1 MDGALLVVIPFK
13 MQGMIPFKIQGVGY
27 PNKLR
32 EIAYLWI
39 VTCKDA
45 DCEMDQWSKR
55 IDYNKYTKHYNK
67 EHKQSWG
74 NDKTI
79 SNVPNILVP
88 SLMMNYWTY
97 LHYVTHWTRT
107 RTRMIHAMNGELFD
121 KYPILRKFEES
132 DYVCLQCIDS
142 INDSVKVCTK
152 YAKAL
157 KSEIYDK
164 KANVNN
170 DADQKEDGM

>member
-67 EHKQSWG
+67 EY
-74 NDKTI
+74 T
-79 SNVPNILVP
+79 
-88 SLMMNYWTY
+88 
-97 LHYVTHWTRT
+97 
-107 RTRMIHAMNGELFD
+107 
-121 KYPILRKFEES
+121 
-132 DYVCLQCIDS
+132 

>member
-1 MDGALLVVIPFK
+1 MYSLFWILWFIMQLQAQFKASLGEYPQENRILVPESTHRWK
-13 MQGMIPFKIQGVGY
+13 D
-27 PNKLR
+27 R
-32 EIAYLWI
+32 AIAYLWI

-67 EHKQSWG
+67 EY
-74 NDKTI
+74 T
-79 SNVPNILVP
+79 
-88 SLMMNYWTY
+88 
-97 LHYVTHWTRT
+97 
-107 RTRMIHAMNGELFD
+107 
-121 KYPILRKFEES
+121 
-132 DYVCLQCIDS
+132 

>member
-1 MDGALLVVIPFK
+1 MDGALLVVFITANKIHSNTATNLVIPFKIQVVISFK

-79 SNVPNILVP
+79 SNVPNI
-88 SLMMNYWTY
+88 M
-97 LHYVTHWTRT
+97 THIRVVSIWVKQ
-107 RTRMIHAMNGELFD
+107 ND
-121 KYPILRKFEES
+121 
-132 DYVCLQCIDS
+132 IDV
-142 INDSVKVCTK
+142 D
-152 YAKAL
+152 AKQRHMYH
-157 KSEIYDK
+157 E
-164 KANVNN
+164 
-170 DADQKEDGM
+170 

>member
-1 MDGALLVVIPFK
+1 
-13 MQGMIPFKIQGVGY
+13 
-27 PNKLR
+27 
-32 EIAYLWI
+32 
-39 VTCKDA
+39 
-45 DCEMDQWSKR
+45 
-55 IDYNKYTKHYNK
+55 
-67 EHKQSWG
+67 
-74 NDKTI
+74 
-79 SNVPNILVP
+79 
-88 SLMMNYWTY
+88 
-97 LHYVTHWTRT
+97 
-107 RTRMIHAMNGELFD
+107 MNGELFD

-170 DADQKEDGM
+170 DADQKEDEQKEEEYYDNVFRLDPRNDIDPLKDDKCWRCKEQNSHCRSYQR